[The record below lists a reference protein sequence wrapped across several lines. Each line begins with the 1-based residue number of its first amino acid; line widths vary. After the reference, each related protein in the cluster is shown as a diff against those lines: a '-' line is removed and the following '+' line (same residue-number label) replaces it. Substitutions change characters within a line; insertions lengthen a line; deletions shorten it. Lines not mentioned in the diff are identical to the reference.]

1 MARALPLLALLLADA
16 ALAQVCLTAE
26 LMSVQEIV
34 ATCCESAVDGSDCG
48 TVFPATCSH
57 SCARLVVPYIDSCGT
72 MLRALPD
79 EAFPGLHIAGCAIIF
94 YSTADHVAAVKGT
107 VRRRLAAPV
116 IFTAKSNS
124 FLTVAVFTSVRFV
137 TFSEA
142 CRQTLVLYESA
153 DSELCSS
160 SSDQSVLQSRVDIVN
175 AACCEQGGVNTCV
188 GGAPQTCKVAGLHR
202 QTFI

>member
-1 MARALPLLALLLADA
+1 M
-16 ALAQVCLTAE
+16 
-26 LMSVQEIV
+26 
-34 ATCCESAVDGSDCG
+34 ATCCESAVNGGNCG
-48 TVFPATCSH
+48 TMFPATCSH

-79 EAFPGLHIAGCAIIF
+79 EAFPGLHIAGCAII
-94 YSTADHVAAVKGT
+94 TARELSGSYYNIVFTAHLHHAAAAAKGT
-107 VRRRLAAPV
+107 VRRQLAAPV

-124 FLTVAVFTSVRFV
+124 FLTDTAVFTPVRFV

-153 DSELCSS
+153 DSDSCSS
-160 SSDQSVLQSRVDIVN
+160 SSDESVLQSRVDVVN

-188 GGAPQTCKVAGLHR
+188 GGAPQTCKLASGPAGGK
-202 QTFI
+202 FCSC